1 MGRIYGQ
8 ASAGMPSRL
17 LFFITTFPQLSL
29 AFRYHPTMGDDIFP
43 LIFHFGAVWSARI
56 RAIAPLLQQNC
67 YKADRT
73 GSPAL
78 VTYAEYKLNVARL
91 RCLVSGE
98 E

>member
-17 LFFITTFPQLSL
+17 LFFYHDLAAIIAGVSLSS
-29 AFRYHPTMGDDIFP
+29 YQGDDIFP

-56 RAIAPLLQQNC
+56 RAIAPLLQQDC